1 MMNRLKQV
9 SLKWDCFQDKI
20 GSFLKD
26 AKRSGDFSDVTLVC
40 GDGKQIEAHRI
51 ILASA
56 SPFFETIFRKDTHPH
71 PLIYIKGLN
80 SAEVEQVLHF
90 MYFGEVSIAEDQLE
104 AFLAL
109 AEDFHLNAFQSSTDH
124 KSMGQ
129 CGKSELTQ
137 YASTEVAGKY
147 FEKEKVDKTSKK
159 VKVDKSSEKVK
170 VDTFSEK
177 VNKYSE
183 KVTVDTFSEKEKVD
197 KSSEKMK
204 VDNTPSELIRLKTEL
219 QVVTSQVARKA
230 KEVTTKVFPHFSFPP
245 QNKEMMALIGRLM
258 EEKSSLKKGSAVL
271 LKEMGALKKQTEK

>member
-20 GSFLKD
+20 GSFLED

-56 SPFFETIFRKDTHPH
+56 SPFFEAIFRKDTHPH
-71 PLIYIKGLN
+71 PRIYIRGLN
-80 SAEVEQVLHF
+80 SVELEQVLHF

-109 AEDFHLNAFQSSTDH
+109 AEEFHLNAFQSSTDH
-124 KSMGQ
+124 NSMGQ

-137 YASTEVAGKY
+137 HASTEVAGKY
-147 FEKEKVDKTSKK
+147 FEKEKVDKTSEK

-197 KSSEKMK
+197 KSSEKVKVDTFSEKVKVDKSSEKLKEDTSSERVK

-230 KEVTTKVFPHFSFPP
+230 KEVTTKVFPNFSFP
-245 QNKEMMALIGRLM
+245 RR
-258 EEKSSLKKGSAVL
+258 
-271 LKEMGALKKQTEK
+271 TRR

>member
-40 GDGKQIEAHRI
+40 GDGKQIEAHRV

-56 SPFFETIFRKDTHPH
+56 SPFFEAIFRKDTHPH
-71 PLIYIKGLN
+71 PLIYIRGSN
-80 SAEVEQVLHF
+80 SVELEQVLHF

-109 AEDFHLNAFQSSTDH
+109 AEDFHLNTFQSSTDH
-124 KSMGQ
+124 NSMGQ

-147 FEKEKVDKTSKK
+147 FDKEKVDKTSEK

-170 VDTFSEK
+170 LDTFSEK

-197 KSSEKMK
+197 KSSEKVKVDTFSEKVKVGKSSEKLKEDTSSEK

-230 KEVTTKVFPHFSFPP
+230 KEVTTKVFPNFSFLP
-245 QNKEMMALIGRLM
+245 R
-258 EEKSSLKKGSAVL
+258 
-271 LKEMGALKKQTEK
+271 TRR